1 MKAQLGL
8 LAVLLAGSS
17 FASAKSIYVDCSG
30 NGSGNGSQAHPY
42 TSLSL
47 VNDFTFSPGDKLL
60 FKSEVNCTG
69 QLVPQGSGTKE
80 YPITISRY
88 GHGGLPVIDA
98 EGQFNAT
105 VYLLNVDYWIVS
117 DLFLTNAAEEESRR
131 QGIDVEATDGRIH
144 AGITIKNL
152 RIDTVAGSTNK
163 RLYSSDYSN
172 SACILLQGTMNYSR
186 YDDVEIYG
194 NNMSNC
200 GGGGIK
206 VRLGQLDN
214 QGKNLRVHD
223 NTIEQVG
230 GDGIVVSYA
239 ISPLIDHNVAGD
251 LGYGT
256 YPYSGGNFAGIWV
269 LGCYNAVMRYNIVYG
284 SVMSEIDSEAFDCDW
299 GNTGTCTV
307 EYNYSH
313 DNAGGI
319 FLNCDG
325 CSTSPGG
332 ATQIV
337 RYNIF
342 ENDCRIYSNGD
353 APTLWFYNNVVYC
366 PNKDLELHL
375 PPSTNFWNNIVVAT
389 ENSTLPFGANVDY
402 QTNLYQNMKLPSWLE
417 FQGSPDFVEA
427 GQNSSTLDGLNG
439 YKLRKG
445 SEALQKGTNV
455 DDDGGKDFWG
465 AEISN
470 GKPNIGAYAGRGI

>member
-1 MKAQLGL
+1 MKTRLGL
-8 LAVLLAGSS
+8 LAALLADSS
-17 FASAKSIYVDCSG
+17 IVSAKSIYVDCSG
-30 NGSGNGSQAHPY
+30 SGSGDGSQTHPY

-47 VNDFTFSPGDKLL
+47 VNNCTFSPGDRLL
-60 FKSEVNCTG
+60 FKSETNCTG
-69 QLVPQGSGTKE
+69 QLKPQGSGTKE

-88 GHGGLPVIDA
+88 GSGGLPVIAA

-105 VYLLNVDYWIVS
+105 VYLQNVDYWIVS
-117 DLFLTNAAEEESRR
+117 NLFLTNAAEEEGRR
-131 QGIDVEATDGRIH
+131 QGIDVEATDGCIH

-163 RLYSSDYSN
+163 RLHSGDFSN
-172 SACILLQGTMNYSR
+172 SACILLQGTANYSR
-186 YDDVEIYG
+186 YDDVEIYD

-214 QGKNLRVHD
+214 QGRNLRVHD
-223 NTIEQVG
+223 NVIEQVG

-239 ISPLIDHNVAGD
+239 ISPLIDHNIAGD

-269 LGCYNAVMRYNIVYG
+269 LGCHNAVMRYNIVYG
-284 SVMSEIDSEAFDCDW
+284 SIMSEIDSEAFDCDW

-325 CSTSPGG
+325 CGTSLAVPRRLSDITSLKTIVGFIAMVMLQLCGSTIISSIALTKTSSFIYPL
-332 ATQIV
+332 QP
-337 RYNIF
+337 IF
-342 ENDCRIYSNGD
+342 GTISWWRLRIQLFRLV
-353 APTLWFYNNVVYC
+353 PTL
-366 PNKDLELHL
+366 
-375 PPSTNFWNNIVVAT
+375 STVRICT
-389 ENSTLPFGANVDY
+389 
-402 QTNLYQNMKLPSWLE
+402 
-417 FQGSPDFVEA
+417 
-427 GQNSSTLDGLNG
+427 
-439 YKLRKG
+439 R
-445 SEALQKGTNV
+445 
-455 DDDGGKDFWG
+455 
-465 AEISN
+465 I
-470 GKPNIGAYAGRGI
+470 